1 MADHALRPTFAI
13 VIPTHLRPRLV
24 LQAVESALAQTR
36 PFDQVIVVA
45 DGLDDPAIAVLGD
58 LPATI
63 LAIEHAGVAAARNA
77 GIDAATEDWV
87 CFLDDDDLL
96 HPDYLSNIEDAVL
109 ADSTRGAMST
119 WFWTFAD
126 TEHADAELVA
136 TDLSSA
142 INAALGGTPRIDMT
156 YLDIEGR
163 SFDLLLERLR
173 GSMSTSAVRR
183 DLLRMAGGFPHG
195 LTCAE
200 DWTMYVNVA
209 RLTEWHTVHKRL
221 AFFREHGGTNTRTGG
236 LLNGLMTLRAI
247 RSFWQPSSLPT
258 PAHRALD
265 AYREDYVFVL
275 GYTLDAALA
284 SRAPRGYRDALRI
297 ARVILPRRR
306 DRMWAMYPGRMRS
319 LAQQW
324 QNKSR
329 S

>member
-13 VIPTHLRPRLV
+13 VIPTHLRPHLV
-24 LQAVESALAQTR
+24 IQAVESALAQTR

-45 DGLDDPAIAVLGD
+45 DGVDDPAIAVLGD
-58 LPATI
+58 APATV
-63 LAIEHAGVAAARNA
+63 LAIEHAGVSAARNA
-77 GIDAATEDWV
+77 GIHAATAEWV

-96 HPDYLSNIEDAVL
+96 HPDYLSTIEDAVL
-109 ADSTRGAMST
+109 ADSTRSAMST

-142 INAALGGTPRIDMT
+142 VNAALEGVPRIDMS

-183 DLLRMAGGFPHG
+183 DLLRAAGGFPRG

-221 AFFREHGGTNTRTGG
+221 AFFREHGATNTRTGG
-236 LLNGLMTLRAI
+236 LRNGLMALRAI

-258 PAHRALD
+258 PAHRALK

-284 SRAPRGYRDALRI
+284 SRDPGGYRDALRL
-297 ARVILPRRR
+297 ARDILPRRR
-306 DRMWAMYPGRMRS
+306 DRMSAMFPGRLRS
-319 LAQQW
+319 LAARW
-324 QNKSR
+324 RHASR
-329 S
+329 R